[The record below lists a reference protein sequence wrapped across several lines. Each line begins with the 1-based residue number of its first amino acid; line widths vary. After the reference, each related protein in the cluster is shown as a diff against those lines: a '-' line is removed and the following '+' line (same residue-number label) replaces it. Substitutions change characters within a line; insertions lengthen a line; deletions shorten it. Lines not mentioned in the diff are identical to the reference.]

1 MRVLII
7 TAMYPTQERPACGTF
22 VKEQVESLRDAGVEI
37 DVCAFEGSG
46 SVRMYLKVGFTLRH
60 ILSTKSYD
68 LVHAHYGLTG
78 AASLMQAGCPVVIT
92 FHGSDLLGGVGS
104 NYQYSRVGKITT
116 IISRIA
122 AFKATQRI
130 VVADILKKKLWPLS
144 GITIPM
150 GVDLSLFKPMPLSE
164 ARERLGFYH
173 NKRLVLFAAHPN
185 NYTKRFDIAQ
195 KAVRLLQKDEFDIE
209 LLPLYN
215 VPHDQVP
222 LYINACNALVLTSMH
237 EASPCIIKEA
247 MACNLPVVSVDV
259 GDVAE
264 RIEGVDGCFLCE
276 RVPSDVSDKLRRALQ
291 IGRCSDGRRKIAEL
305 SLQNIAT
312 RVMAVY
318 SKVQP
323 AQKVHG

>member
-1 MRVLII
+1 MRVLVF

-22 VKEQVESLRDAGVEI
+22 VKEQVESLRESGVEI
-37 DVCAFEGSG
+37 DVFAFDGSG
-46 SVRMYLKVGFTLRH
+46 SVRNYLKAGFTLRH

-78 AASLMQAGCPVVIT
+78 AAALMQASCPVVIT
-92 FHGSDLLGGVGS
+92 FHGSDLLGGVGA
-104 NYQYSRVGKITT
+104 NYQYSLIGKITT

-122 AFKATQRI
+122 AFRAAQRI
-130 VVADILKKKLWPLS
+130 VVADLLKNKIWPLS

-164 ARERLGFYH
+164 ARERLGYSH

-185 NYTKRFDIAQ
+185 NQTKRFDIAQ
-195 KAVRLLQKDEFDIE
+195 EAVSLLQKDKFDVE

-222 LYINACNALVLTSMH
+222 LYMNACDVLVLTSMH
-237 EASPCIIKEA
+237 EASPCVIKEA

-264 RIEGVDGCFLCE
+264 RIEGVDGCYICE
-276 RVPSDVSDKLRRALQ
+276 RVPSDVADKLRRALK

-318 SKVQP
+318 NKVQQ
-323 AQKVHG
+323 AQVEHG